1 MPDLKQRLDAVDQ
14 IPVDDVW
21 PEIRERLKDEAA
33 GLVTPLRAANPQR
46 GPEVGWRKALTI
58 AAVLVLVAAAGI
70 LFVRSLRSDL
80 TPATPPEPR
89 PAPGVSGALAYEL
102 DGDIYLADPDGS
114 NAVKIAATGVPDEGC
129 AGTVGYSLPS
139 WSPDGR
145 YLAFQRDCS
154 RSGGSAV
161 VITHPDGT
169 VVAEF
174 PAYRYVSGL
183 AWSPDSTRVAVW
195 ETLNPMIGVYGVDG
209 VRQASLPSPLTR
221 TPAEGVIGPLW
232 MPDGSALLVGDALS
246 SLTVLPLDGSPA
258 YELSG
263 GLPIASPD
271 RTRVAVI
278 ADDSTVIT
286 DADGA
291 PVSEVDLS
299 LHGVVWS
306 PAGDRFASETR
317 RGKFVVVD
325 AATGGVTMLPG
336 SVNGIQGFSP
346 QGDRIL
352 YAKLV
357 RDGGAFYNSLYSIG
371 VDGSDRRL
379 LVDGSMHGQWR
390 PG

>member
-1 MPDLKQRLDAVDQ
+1 MPDLKQRLDAVDL

-21 PEIRERLKDEAA
+21 PEIRERLEDEAA
-33 GLVTPLRAANPQR
+33 GRVTPLRKLEPHR
-46 GPEVGWRKALTI
+46 PEIGWRKAFTI
-58 AAVLVLVAAAGI
+58 AAVFLLVAAVGI
-70 LFVRSLRSDL
+70 LLVRSLRSHP
-80 TPATPPEPR
+80 TPANPPEPR
-89 PAPGVSGALAYEL
+89 PAPAAAGTLAYEL
-102 DGDIYLADPDGS
+102 DGDMYLADPDGS
-114 NAVKIAATGVPDEGC
+114 HAVKIAAAGVPDEGC
-129 AGTVGYSLPS
+129 AGTFGYEFPT

-154 RSGGSAV
+154 SSGPSAV

-174 PAYRYVSGL
+174 PANRYSGL

-195 ETLNPMIGVYGVDG
+195 ETPSRAIGVYGVDG
-209 VRQASLPSPLTR
+209 ARQASLASPLTR

-232 MPDGSALLVGDALS
+232 KPDGSALLVGDAPS
-246 SLTVLPLDGSPA
+246 SLKVLPLDGSPA
-258 YELSG
+258 HELSG

-271 RTRVAVI
+271 GTHVAVI

-291 PVSEVDLS
+291 PVSEVDVS
-299 LHGVVWS
+299 LHDVVWS

-317 RGKFVVVD
+317 RGKLVVVD
-325 AATGGVTMLPG
+325 AASGRMTVLPG
-336 SVNGIQGFSP
+336 SVNGVQGFSP

-352 YAKLV
+352 YAKLE
-357 RDGGAFYNSLYSIG
+357 RHGGAFYNSLYSIG

>member
-1 MPDLKQRLDAVDQ
+1 MPRIEDVLERESRTVDLEQGDFERLLDRRERKQRNRRFRAGAVG
-14 IPVDDVW
+14 VVVA
-21 PEIRERLKDEAA
+21 LA
-33 GLVTPLRAANPQR
+33 
-46 GPEVGWRKALTI
+46 VGIFLMKALT
-58 AAVLVLVAAAGI
+58 
-70 LFVRSLRSDL
+70 SDSV
-80 TPATPPEPR
+80 PANPPIEPR

-102 DGDIYLADPDGS
+102 DGDIYIADPDGS
-114 NAVKIAATGVPDEGC
+114 NAIKIASGGVPDEGC

-139 WSPDGR
+139 WSRDGR

-154 RSGGSAV
+154 RQGGGSAV
-161 VITHPDGT
+161 LITHPDGT

-174 PAYRYVSGL
+174 PAYPYVSGL

-195 ETLNPMIGVYGVDG
+195 ETLSRTIGVYGVDG
-209 VRQASLPSPLTR
+209 VRQASLPSPLAE

-232 MPDGSALLVGDALS
+232 MPDSSALLVGAAPS

-258 YELSG
+258 YGLSG

-271 RTRVAVI
+271 GTRVAVI
-278 ADDSTVIT
+278 ADHSTVIT

-291 PVSEVDLS
+291 PVSEVDVS
-299 LHGVVWS
+299 LHGVAWS
-306 PAGDRFASETR
+306 PEGDRFAAETR

-325 AATGGVTMLPG
+325 AATGEVTMLPG

-357 RDGGAFYNSLYSIG
+357 RDGGAVYNSLYSIG